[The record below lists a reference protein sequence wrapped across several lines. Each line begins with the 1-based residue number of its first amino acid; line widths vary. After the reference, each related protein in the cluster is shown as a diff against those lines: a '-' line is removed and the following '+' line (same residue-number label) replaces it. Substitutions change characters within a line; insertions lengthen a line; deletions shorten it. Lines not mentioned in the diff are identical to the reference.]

1 MGEFEL
7 IRRYF
12 QTQPQDTEAGVVLG
26 IGDDCALLS
35 PTLGQTLAVTTD
47 TLVEGV
53 HFLADDDAAS
63 LGHKAL
69 AVNLSDLA
77 AMGAK
82 PRWVL
87 LNLSLPE
94 VDEGWLRAFAGGLLA
109 LAQRHGVRLV
119 GGDTVRGPLSFTIT
133 ALGERPLDCGQSMLR
148 SGAKVGDWIAVS
160 GVPGEAALGLAL
172 RLGHLHLPA
181 PLADQALARLH
192 RPSPRVAL
200 GLALRE
206 LATSAVD
213 ISDGLAQDLGHI
225 LAASGVG
232 ATLDLARLPRSE
244 LLDAVP
250 QEDAWQAQLAGG
262 DDYELLF
269 TLPESALDKI
279 EALPEKITLIGRI
292 EAEPGLRL
300 RRADDSLLVLEK
312 QGHDHFA

>member
-7 IRRYF
+7 IQHF
-12 QTQPQDTEAGVVLG
+12 FFTQTVDAEAGVALG

-35 PTLGQTLAVTTD
+35 PTPGQSLAVTTD
-47 TLVEGV
+47 TLVVGV

-77 AMGAK
+77 AMGAR

-87 LNLSLPE
+87 LNLSLPS
-94 VDEGWLRAFAGGLLA
+94 VDERWLCAFAGGLMA
-109 LAQRHGVRLV
+109 LAQQHGVRLV

-148 SGAKVGDWIAVS
+148 SGAKPGDWIAVS
-160 GVPGEAALGLAL
+160 GVPGEAALGLAQ

-181 PLADQALARLH
+181 PLDAQALARLQ
-192 RPSPRVAL
+192 RPCPRVAL
-200 GLALRE
+200 GVALRE

-225 LAASGVG
+225 LTASGVG
-232 ATLDLARLPRSE
+232 ASLELARLPRSA
-244 LLDAVP
+244 LLEAVP
-250 QEDAWQAQLAGG
+250 ENVALQAQLAGG

-269 TLPESALDKI
+269 TLPPSALDSLHL
-279 EALPEKITLIGRI
+279 LPEAVTLIGRI
-292 EAEPGLRL
+292 EEQPGLRL
-300 RRADDSLLVLEK
+300 RRADGSLLVLEK
-312 QGHDHFA
+312 HGHDHFA

>member
-1 MGEFEL
+1 
-7 IRRYF
+7 
-12 QTQPQDTEAGVVLG
+12 
-26 IGDDCALLS
+26 
-35 PTLGQTLAVTTD
+35 
-47 TLVEGV
+47 
-53 HFLADDDAAS
+53 
-63 LGHKAL
+63 
-69 AVNLSDLA
+69 
-77 AMGAK
+77 
-82 PRWVL
+82 VL

-94 VDEGWLRAFAGGLLA
+94 VDEGWLRAFAGDMLA
-109 LAQRHGVRLV
+109 LAQQHGVRLV

-133 ALGERPLDCGQSMLR
+133 ALGERPRDCGQGMLR

-160 GVPGEAALGLAL
+160 GVPGEAALGLAQ

-181 PLADQALARLH
+181 PLAEQALDRLH

-206 LATSAVD
+206 LASSAVD

-232 ATLDLARLPRSE
+232 ATLDLALLPRSE